1 MAYQDLKSR
10 TKAMAVSVI
19 KLVKGF
25 PRDRIADIIGG
36 QLVRSATSVA
46 ANYRSACRARSKA
59 DFINK
64 LGIVEEEADESL
76 FWLKMTKEIEI
87 GNQGLLP
94 ALMKEADELVSIF
107 SASRITA
114 KGNLRKQ

>member
-1 MAYQDLKSR
+1 MVYQDLKLR

-19 KLVKGF
+19 RFVKGF
-25 PRDRIADIIGG
+25 QRDRVAEIIGD
-36 QLVRSATSVA
+36 QLIRSATSVA

-76 FWLKMTKEIEI
+76 FWLEMTQEVKI
-87 GNQGLLP
+87 GDQDLLP
-94 ALMKEADELVSIF
+94 ALMTELNELVSIF

-114 KGNLRKQ
+114 KAGLKAK